1 METIRHSLSHILASA
16 VKELYPGAKFGI
28 GPAIENGFYYDF
40 DVSNLTEKDL
50 PRIEAKMRELIKQNL
65 AFAKKSVSKIMA
77 KKLFKGQSYK
87 LELIKELPGKTA
99 ATYTTGEFL
108 DLCAGPHV
116 KSTKEIPIDGFK
128 LTKVAGAYWRGSE
141 KNQMLTRIYGLAF
154 ETKKELDD
162 YLLLQQEAEK
172 RDHRVLG

>member
-1 METIRHSLSHILASA
+1 
-16 VKELYPGAKFGI
+16 
-28 GPAIENGFYYDF
+28 
-40 DVSNLTEKDL
+40 
-50 PRIEAKMRELIKQNL
+50 MRELIKQNL

-99 ATYTTGEFL
+99 TTYTTGEFL

-162 YLLLQQEAEK
+162 YLLLQVSWA
-172 RDHRVLG
+172 RNSAFLFSRI